1 MLITSLNFII
11 FFVIILII
19 HYLIPGKL
27 QNGWLLLAS
36 YIFIGFWSWQYALV
50 LLCVTIFQ
58 FFYGLWL
65 VKNKHK
71 SWLVLGITV
80 NIVVLLFFRSTNFFV
95 REFMTLLTNL
105 GIKSD
110 TGAIEFLIP
119 IGLSFYVLQ
128 NISYLVDVHRKQ
140 ISPASNF
147 INLALYLAYFPKL
160 LAGPLERARTF
171 LPKLEIDLIVDE
183 KNIAQNIVLILG
195 GMIRKLVIADAL
207 SATIPPQIFE
217 NPSNYSAYDLIG
229 WLIVYAFVIYND
241 FAGYSS
247 VARGVSGLLGID
259 LSKNFDFP
267 YFARNFSEF
276 WNRWHITLS
285 HWLRDYIFFPL
296 SRSLLRIIPNRH
308 NIFNLFLPPMATML
322 VSGFWHGL
330 SWHMI
335 LWGALHGM
343 YLFIERLLLARKP
356 IVPPDQ
362 QPRWRQMVSN
372 GIVFSLVVLA
382 WVPFRMEIPIAIQYW
397 KGMLNLTDISLDS
410 KILLIV
416 LLYLG
421 AWTILEWI
429 LYRQQ
434 ERFFVYKLPQ
444 WAQAGIMA
452 AAILLILVASASGT
466 ETPFIYQGF

>member
-1 MLITSLNFII
+1 
-11 FFVIILII
+11 
-19 HYLIPGKL
+19 
-27 QNGWLLLAS
+27 
-36 YIFIGFWSWQYALV
+36 
-50 LLCVTIFQ
+50 
-58 FFYGLWL
+58 
-65 VKNKHK
+65 
-71 SWLVLGITV
+71 
-80 NIVVLLFFRSTNFFV
+80 
-95 REFMTLLTNL
+95 
-105 GIKSD
+105 
-110 TGAIEFLIP
+110 
-119 IGLSFYVLQ
+119 
-128 NISYLVDVHRKQ
+128 
-140 ISPASNF
+140 
-147 INLALYLAYFPKL
+147 
-160 LAGPLERARTF
+160 
-171 LPKLEIDLIVDE
+171 
-183 KNIAQNIVLILG
+183 
-195 GMIRKLVIADAL
+195 
-207 SATIPPQIFE
+207 
-217 NPSNYSAYDLIG
+217 
-229 WLIVYAFVIYND
+229 
-241 FAGYSS
+241 
-247 VARGVSGLLGID
+247 
-259 LSKNFDFP
+259 
-267 YFARNFSEF
+267 
-276 WNRWHITLS
+276 
-285 HWLRDYIFFPL
+285 
-296 SRSLLRIIPNRH
+296 
-308 NIFNLFLPPMATML
+308 MATML